1 MWCLATRR
9 RDYLDLMGF
18 QVTAEAYD
26 RFMGRFSQPLAERLV
41 QQAGI
46 RPGMRVLDVGSGPG
60 ALSRALVDVVGAE
73 MVAAVDPEPV
83 FVEALRTRLPGVPAA
98 EGRAEN
104 LPHGDATFDGALA
117 CLVVHFMADPAA
129 GLREMARVTR
139 PGGVVAATV
148 WQFGTHS
155 TPLSPFWEAATRLD
169 PDAPDESER
178 AGTTDG
184 ALVRLLA
191 EAGVPGAEQSELT
204 VTVGLGSFEEYWEP
218 FTLGVGPAGDYL
230 QAQTPERKDAIH
242 DLAAELLGPSLTL
255 TGTAWCAVG
264 VRP

>member
-1 MWCLATRR
+1 MWCPAPRR
-9 RDYLDLMGF
+9 RDYVDLMSF

-26 RFMGRFSQPLAERLV
+26 RFMGRFSQPLAEALV

-46 RPGMRVLDVGSGPG
+46 RAGMRVLDVGSGPG
-60 ALSRALVDVVGAE
+60 ALSRALVDVVGSD
-73 MVAAVDPEPV
+73 MVAAVDPEPL
-83 FVEALRTRLPGVPAA
+83 FVEALRTRLPGVTATV
-98 EGRAEN
+98 GRAED
-104 LPHGDATFDGALA
+104 LPHDEATFDAALA
-117 CLVVHFMADPAA
+117 SLVVHFMTDPVA

-139 PGGVVAATV
+139 PGGIVGATV
-148 WQFGTHS
+148 WRFGGRS

-204 VTVGLGSFEEYWEP
+204 VTVRLGSFEEYWEP

-230 QAQTPERKDAIH
+230 QAQAPERKDAIR
-242 DLAAELLGPSLTL
+242 DLAAELLGPSLMV